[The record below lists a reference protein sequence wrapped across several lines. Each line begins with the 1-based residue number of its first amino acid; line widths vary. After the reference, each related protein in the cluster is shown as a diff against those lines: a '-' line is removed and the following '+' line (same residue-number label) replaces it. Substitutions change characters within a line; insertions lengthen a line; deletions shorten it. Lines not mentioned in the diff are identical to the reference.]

1 MEDYVRFIP
10 FELLVK
16 RSSLEKLMKKEIIGK
31 SYIGM
36 SLRVDNVD
44 EVKTLINQFMSF
56 NTKIGEK

>member
-16 RSSLEKLMKKEIIGK
+16 KSSLEKLMKKEIIGK
-31 SYIGM
+31 SYVGM

-44 EVKTLINQFMSF
+44 EVVKVSSVILD
-56 NTKIGEK
+56 